1 MPPLATLDE
10 PLFNPSVF
18 GLFETQRRFLG
29 ICFSHFAAE
38 NKIIPDSSTAKRRP
52 IIGSDVISDPVE
64 EEGRR
69 QRSESGKS
77 ASALYKG
84 APTGLGTA
92 NCVKANAGQRAR
104 GGREGG
110 EEGRRVSTIVLVR
123 PSVDRSAD
131 RPWVSPCFR
140 FIYRNF
146 VGSFFL
152 GRLNDNAQHRIHL
165 PSSLSAI
172 FLRTPYDVSERA
184 SSDVSERR
192 LIMRTNNTTRI
203 VTVVLYCAYKART
216 RCTRS
221 SV

>member
-92 NCVKANAGQRAR
+92 NCVKANAGQRAGWEGER
-104 GGREGG
+104 GRGAAGVYHRPGSALGR
-110 EEGRRVSTIVLVR
+110 
-123 PSVDRSAD
+123 SVGRSA
-131 RPWVSPCFR
+131 
-140 FIYRNF
+140 
-146 VGSFFL
+146 L
-152 GRLNDNAQHRIHL
+152 GRPLFSLHL
-165 PSSLSAI
+165 SQFCRI
-172 FLRTPYDVSERA
+172 FLSWE
-184 SSDVSERR
+184 
-192 LIMRTNNTTRI
+192 I
-203 VTVVLYCAYKART
+203 K
-216 RCTRS
+216 
-221 SV
+221 